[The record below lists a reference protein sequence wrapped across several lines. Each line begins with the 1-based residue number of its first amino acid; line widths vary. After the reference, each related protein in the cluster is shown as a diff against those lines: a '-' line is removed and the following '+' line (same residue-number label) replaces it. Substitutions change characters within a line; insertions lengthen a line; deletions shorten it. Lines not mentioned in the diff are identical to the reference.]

1 MYHIEELRLD
11 PHQDPSLA
19 EIMALVD
26 LRSTADID
34 GWNHESA
41 RLFAIDLATIMFR
54 RRLIVMDVADQGAI
68 IAYFNEA
75 RRLVVADREDE
86 LGAIQYAMEG
96 HLALARTGAERLIW
110 LVAIDSLLPS
120 PFRAALACTRAAL
133 AHDDDIASYILDRV
147 EARLS
152 EGSMLAMPTSTLFQI
167 A

>member
-1 MYHIEELRLD
+1 MYHIEDLRTD
-11 PHQDPSLA
+11 PYQDSSLA
-19 EIMALVD
+19 SIMSLVAM
-26 LRSTADID
+26 RGIANID

-41 RLFAIDLATIMFR
+41 RLFAIDLATIVFR
-54 RRLIVMDVADQGAI
+54 RRSIVMDVADQGSL

-86 LGAIQYAMEG
+86 LGSIQYAMEG
-96 HLALARTGAERLIW
+96 HLALAKTGAERLIW

-120 PFRAALACTRAAL
+120 PYRAALACVRAAL
-133 AHDDDIASYILDRV
+133 AHDDDIADYIVDRI

-152 EGSMLAMPTSTLFQI
+152 EGSMLALPTSTLFQT

>member
-1 MYHIEELRLD
+1 MYHIEDLRSD
-11 PHQDPSLA
+11 PHQDASLA
-19 EIMALVD
+19 DIMSLVD
-26 LRSTADID
+26 MRGAAHID

-54 RRLIVMDVADQGAI
+54 RRSIVMEVADQSAL

-86 LGAIQYAMEG
+86 LGSIQYAMEG

-133 AHDDDIASYILDRV
+133 DNDDDIAEYIVDRV

-152 EGSMLAMPTSTLFQI
+152 EGSMLALPTSTLFQI